1 MNLNGAKSPNKRT
14 NDIRGK
20 YKENISGTYN
30 HKEKEINEHK
40 VFEMILKLLKTV
52 QSEKNKVGQIF
63 S

>member
-1 MNLNGAKSPNKRT
+1 MNLNGAKSPNKRA

-30 HKEKEINEHK
+30 NKEKEINEHK

>member
-1 MNLNGAKSPNKRT
+1 MNLNGAKSPNKRA

-40 VFEMILKLLKTV
+40 DFEMILKLLKTV

>member
-1 MNLNGAKSPNKRT
+1 MNLNGAKSPNKRA

-20 YKENISGTYN
+20 YKENISETYN

-63 S
+63 A